1 MTQTKLTLDVL
12 LQAAEADATSHSSAA
27 WRLVVVQHW
36 YAIEEVRKLQSNRV
50 VAARRGQRAALYL
63 LARIP
68 SGQHPARLSLHR
80 WCTLFN
86 LLLTVI
92 VEDGGG
98 EGVGHRYERRERS
111 RSG

>member
-1 MTQTKLTLDVL
+1 MLGVL
-12 LQAAEADATSHSSAA
+12 LQAAEEDATSHSSAA
-27 WRLVVVQHW
+27 WRLVIVRHW
-36 YAIEEVRKLQSNRV
+36 YAIEEVRKLQSNWV
-50 VAARRGQRAALYL
+50 VAARHGQRAALYL

-68 SGQHPARLSLHR
+68 SSQCRAKLSLHG
-80 WCTLFN
+80 WCALFN
-86 LLLTVI
+86 PLLTVV